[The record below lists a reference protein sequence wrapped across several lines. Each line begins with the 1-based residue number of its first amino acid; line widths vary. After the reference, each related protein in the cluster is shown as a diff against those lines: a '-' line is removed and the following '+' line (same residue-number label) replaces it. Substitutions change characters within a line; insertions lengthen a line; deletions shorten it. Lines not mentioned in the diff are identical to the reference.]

1 MMEIGIGL
9 PATIRGVEGRT
20 IIEWARDAEQNGLS
34 TLGVIDRLVYA
45 NYEPL
50 ITLAA
55 AAAVTERIRLTTAV
69 LLGPL
74 RTNTALLAKQ
84 AASVD
89 ALSGGRLVLG
99 IAVGGRE
106 DDYQAAG
113 ADFHRRG
120 RTLDR
125 QLEEMKRIWSG
136 ESRGLAGA
144 IGPAPAR
151 AGGPQ
156 VIVGGSADAAIR
168 RAVRYGDG
176 WIAGGGGP
184 EMFRR
189 GAEAVKAAWM
199 AAGRTG
205 APRLLALSYFS
216 LGADAQQHAGSY
228 LRDYYGF
235 AGPYAERVVASAAT
249 SAEMVK
255 SQAAAFEAAG
265 CDELIFFPCSTDL
278 NQVRQLTEA
287 LR

>member
-1 MMEIGIGL
+1 MEIGIGL
-9 PATIRGVEGRT
+9 PATIRGVDGRT
-20 IIEWARDAEQNGLS
+20 LVEWARRAEQHGFS

-50 ITLAA
+50 IALAA

-74 RTNTALLAKQ
+74 RTDTALLAKE

-99 IAVGGRE
+99 IAIGGRE

-125 QLEEMKRIWSG
+125 QLAEMKRIWSG
-136 ESRGLAGA
+136 ESRGFAGA

-151 AGGPQ
+151 TGGPEI
-156 VIVGGSADAAIR
+156 IVGGGAEAAIR
-168 RAVRYGDG
+168 RAARHGDG

-184 EMFRR
+184 EMFKR
-189 GAEAVKAAWM
+189 GADAVKAAWT
-199 AAGRTG
+199 AAGRSG

-216 LGADAQQHAGSY
+216 LGAGAQAHAGAY

-235 AGPYAERVVASAAT
+235 AGPFAERIAESAAT

-255 SQAAAFEAAG
+255 GYAAAFEDAG
-265 CDELIFFPCSTDL
+265 CDELIFFPSSTDL
-278 NQVRQLTEA
+278 DQVQHLA
-287 LR
+287 QAVK